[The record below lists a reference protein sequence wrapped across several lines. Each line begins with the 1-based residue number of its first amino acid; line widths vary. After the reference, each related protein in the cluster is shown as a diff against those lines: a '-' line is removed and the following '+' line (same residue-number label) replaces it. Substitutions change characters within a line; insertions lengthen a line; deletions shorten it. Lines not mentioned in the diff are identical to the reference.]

1 MKKLINEW
9 RRFLAEEQDP
19 DILLGD
25 ELFRLRNDL
34 EEYGKWDMEQFLWQV
49 KRELNLKQ
57 DETELYNLYM
67 QAVNRR
73 NRPK

>member
-9 RRFLAEEQDP
+9 RRFLTEEQDP

-25 ELFRLRNDL
+25 ELLRLKNDL
-34 EEYGKWDMEQFLWQV
+34 AEYGKWDIEQFLWQV

-73 NRPK
+73 NRFK

>member
-9 RRFLAEEQDP
+9 RRFLAEEEDP
-19 DILLGD
+19 DIVLGD
-25 ELFRLRNDL
+25 KLFRLKNDL
-34 EEYGKWDMEQFLWQV
+34 AEYGTWDMEQFLWQV

-67 QAVNRR
+67 QAVKR
-73 NRPK
+73 NLRSK